1 MADLPATDLRRTVL
15 TLAVL
20 SERLPAVGYQMRA
33 LLPAE
38 EYDLGFEGQYLQTT
52 YFDTVC
58 FRLRKLRLRKNKYLT
73 IRIRC
78 YAPHRPPGASATGAR
93 RSYPEGAYA
102 LSFKTENGK
111 YRMAIDSD
119 LAESLLLHGID
130 GAENLPCLPA
140 DLLARYLELVGDH
153 PLYPVATVCF
163 TRFAV
168 ESTTDRLTLDTAI
181 QASTGK
187 VFPANVLEVKS
198 TTAPY
203 EALPEVRKW
212 GYSPIKLSKFL
223 WATGEFA

>member
-1 MADLPATDLRRTVL
+1 MADLPVTDLRKTVL
-15 TLAVL
+15 TLAVP

-38 EYDLGFEGQYLQTT
+38 EYDPAFEGQYLQTT
-52 YFDTVC
+52 YFDC
-58 FRLRKLRLRKNKYLT
+58 AGFRLRGLRQRKKKYLT

-78 YAPHRPPGASATGAR
+78 YAPAQQPGR
-93 RSYPEGAYA
+93 NYPEGLYA
-102 LSFKTENGK
+102 LSIKTEDGK
-111 YRMAIDSD
+111 YRMEIGSG
-119 LAESLLLHGID
+119 LAESLLVNGIESPGD
-130 GAENLPCLPA
+130 LNYLPP
-140 DLLARYLELVGDH
+140 DLLARYLELVGDK

-181 QASTGK
+181 HASTGK

-198 TTAPY
+198 TAQPY
-203 EALPEVRKW
+203 EPLPEVRKW

-223 WATGEFA
+223 WATGEAS